1 MLMIQGGVASFG
13 SMRDGNLQELFQSA
27 ERRWLQHWLDGP
39 TLPGNPLRRG
49 DLAPDV
55 ELVAED
61 ESLVALS
68 SHWSQK
74 PALVILWRHLGCGCG
89 LERAAQLQR
98 DYPTYVDAGLEVV
111 VVAPGDRERVAVYKH
126 KYEIP
131 APMLA
136 DGDYSAH
143 AAFGLGHWSREQV
156 LYDAPEEY
164 CDLAEETGVDFQDA
178 RRALGRPLV
187 DDPWMQAGEF
197 VVGVDGVIRVAYPYN
212 YCEDFPDPRIFT
224 TAARLAG

>member
-1 MLMIQGGVASFG
+1 MSDVDV
-13 SMRDGNLQELFQSA
+13 RELYSNA
-27 ERRWLQHWLDGP
+27 EQRWLQHWLDGP
-39 TLPGNPLRRG
+39 TLPGNPLRRE

-55 ELVAED
+55 ELTRED
-61 ESLVALS
+61 GSRVMLS
-68 SHWSQK
+68 SFWSRK
-74 PALVILWRHLGCGCG
+74 PALVVLWRHLGCGCG
-89 LERAAQLQR
+89 LERAEQLQR
-98 DYPTYVDAGLEVV
+98 QYQEYLDAGLEVV
-111 VVAPGDRERVAVYKH
+111 VVAPGDLERVLRYKA
-126 KYEIP
+126 KYGVP

-136 DGDYSAH
+136 DEEYSTH
-143 AAFGLGHWSREQV
+143 RAFGLGHWSREQV
-156 LYDAPEEY
+156 LYDAPDAF
-164 CDLAEETGVDFQDA
+164 CDLEEDTGRSFQEE